1 MGQGASKGL
10 SKVAE
15 KAAKQ
20 APSHL
25 KRPPIP
31 SRMSQTPEPSAE
43 NPASFLRGVGIGSQD
58 IRDTGQEI
66 YLQHAQQQR
75 QQRHQGKQKLQ
86 QQQQQQQSPTTASS
100 TPVTNTT
107 TSPANTEMPAD
118 LLKFIQDVGPAK
130 QTVDRE
136 FTTTRLLKE
145 ENSDE
150 LKKVESARTAKR
162 ERVRMPLMQG
172 NDSFTTEKN
181 TNFSVGPVG
190 GISSLSTD
198 EHDFG
203 LSNLQLYDFLV
214 QKDVVV
220 DDFHKKILS
229 DDEERGQP
237 NSPSSSLSKAEKLKA
252 EKSKAKE
259 LALLSQTLDVLEV
272 PTLRMN
278 ADGDILGLYA
288 KDVPGPEMTSITT
301 IPENKIIMVLKDLS
315 INGNADVRANEKLGG
330 FRQDRKVI

>member
-1 MGQGASKGL
+1 MGQSASKGL

-20 APSHL
+20 APSQL

-43 NPASFLRGVGIGSQD
+43 NPASFLRGVGIGAQD
-58 IRDTGQEI
+58 IRDRGQEM
-66 YLQHAQQQR
+66 YLKHAQQQR
-75 QQRHQGKQKLQ
+75 QQQHQREQKLQ
-86 QQQQQQQSPTTASS
+86 QQQSPATASNS
-100 TPVTNTT
+100 TPATNTT
-107 TSPANTEMPAD
+107 TTPANTEMPAD
-118 LLKFIQDVGPAK
+118 LLEFIQDAGPAK

-136 FTTTRLLKE
+136 FTTTRLLKK

-190 GISSLSTD
+190 GMLPFSAD

-220 DDFHKKILS
+220 DDFHKNVFS
-229 DDEERGQP
+229 DGEEKGQP
-237 NSPSSSLSKAEKLKA
+237 NSPSSSLTKAEKLKA
-252 EKSKAKE
+252 ENSKAKE

-278 ADGDILGLYA
+278 ADGDILGLYT

-301 IPENKIIMVLKDLS
+301 IPESKIIMVLKDLS
-315 INGNADVRANEKLGG
+315 INGNADQRANEKLGEH
-330 FRQDRKVI
+330 RQERKAI